1 MKISLEKKGI
11 GSWFFPV
18 KDYKKI
24 LTIQLSVFLL
34 TSNSQSAK
42 TKKILTPQGFAL
54 IIQIIYS
61 TFAPNKFKNN

>member
-1 MKISLEKKGI
+1 MEISLVKRGI
-11 GSWFFPV
+11 GSWFFPA

-24 LTIQLSVFLL
+24 LTNQLSAFLL
-34 TSNSQSAK
+34 TSNSQSTK

-61 TFAPNKFKNN
+61 TFASIKSKNN